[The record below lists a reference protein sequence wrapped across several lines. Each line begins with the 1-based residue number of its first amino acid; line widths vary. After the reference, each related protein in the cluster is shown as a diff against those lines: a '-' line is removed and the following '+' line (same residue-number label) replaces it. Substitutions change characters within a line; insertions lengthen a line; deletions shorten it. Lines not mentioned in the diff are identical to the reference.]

1 LETTTVRTKRR
12 STALIAPFL
21 ALALVAAACGDDG
34 DSANPSGTGSPA
46 TTSVVGSST
55 TPPLS
60 GNIRIDGS
68 STVGPLAEV
77 AAELYMQ
84 KNRGVRVTVA
94 MSGTS
99 GGFQKFCI
107 GENDM
112 NNASRAIKES
122 EVELCK
128 QNGIAYEGIQVA
140 NDALALLVNKDNP
153 VECLTVAQANQIW
166 DQDSTVRRWGDV
178 DGLDLPAGMA
188 DQRLTLY
195 GPGTDSGTFDFFTEA
210 VNGEEGRIRTDFV
223 DIGEDDNL
231 AITAV
236 EGDRGALGYVP
247 YSFFQ
252 ALGDAVKALA
262 IDDGDGCV
270 DATLHNV
277 QNNTYTPLG
286 RPLFVYASDTA
297 LEQEKTVEFFEFYV
311 NHAVRIAELS
321 DFIPMTDAQ
330 IRENLATIEELAS

>member
-1 LETTTVRTKRR
+1 MALRPARFAALA
-12 STALIAPFL
+12 ALIL
-21 ALALVAAACGDDG
+21 IAAACGG
-34 DSANPSGTGSPA
+34 ERGI
-46 TTSVVGSST
+46 V
-55 TPPLS
+55 
-60 GNIRIDGS
+60 IDGS
-68 STVGPLAEV
+68 STVGPLTEV
-77 AAELYMQ
+77 AAQLFMDE
-84 KNRGVRVTVA
+84 NPGVRVDVA
-94 MSGTS
+94 VSGTS
-99 GGFQKFCI
+99 GGFEKFCR
-107 GENDM
+107 GETDG
-112 NNASRAIKES
+112 NNSSRPIKES
-122 EVELCK
+122 EIELCEL
-128 QNGIAYEGIQVA
+128 NGIGYERIQVA
-140 NDALALLVNKDNP
+140 NDALALLVNADNP
-153 VECLTVAQANQIW
+153 VDCLTAEQVNQIW
-166 DQDSTVRRWGDV
+166 DEGSTVSTWGGV
-178 DGLDLPAGMA
+178 DSLDIPA
-188 DQRLTLY
+188 DFERQSLDLY